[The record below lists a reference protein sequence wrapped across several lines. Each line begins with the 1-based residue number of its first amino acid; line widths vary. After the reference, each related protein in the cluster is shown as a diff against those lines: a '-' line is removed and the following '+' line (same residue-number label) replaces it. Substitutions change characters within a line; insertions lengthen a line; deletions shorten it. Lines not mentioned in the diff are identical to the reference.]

1 MKEAQPFIQLDNL
14 AAKVHMYGLT
24 TSLHLQHRCYLLK
37 VNQLL
42 HNELERC

>member
-1 MKEAQPFIQLDNL
+1 MKEAQPFIQLENV

-24 TSLHLQHRCYLLK
+24 TSLCLQHSYYLLK
-37 VNQLL
+37 VKQLL